1 MRGAWPALA
10 AYAAAFIGS
19 LVASE
24 TLVVVVARA
33 RVGGDPARLAQAV
46 RDFALSL
53 DGLTSVA
60 ATNAIVLGA
69 VALITARLLGG
80 GVIPAL
86 RLGPS
91 TAPPAGLAGAGVGTV
106 GLSLACGAAVEL
118 LHAGPGTVL
127 HAISS
132 AMHGASPARLGLA
145 LLALC
150 VLPGLAEESLFRGLV
165 QTRLAER
172 WGRAPALVVA
182 SMAFGLLHMDP
193 VQGTVAFV
201 VGLYLGWI
209 ADRTGSIRP
218 GIAAHA
224 VNNAVFVV
232 LAAVSAPEGTSS
244 AVTSG
249 VVLVAG
255 LGVCAVAAR
264 IVVTLGA
271 RRED

>member
-1 MRGAWPALA
+1 VRGAWPALA

-24 TLVVVVARA
+24 TLVVAVARA
-33 RVGGDPARLAQAV
+33 RVGGDPARLAEAV

-60 ATNAIVLGA
+60 ATNAIVLGG

-80 GVIPAL
+80 GVVPAL

-91 TAPPAGLAGAGVGTV
+91 TASPAGLAGAVVGTV
-106 GLSLACGAAVEL
+106 GLSLACGAAIEL

-150 VLPGLAEESLFRGLV
+150 VLPGLAEEGLFRGLV

-172 WGRAPALVVA
+172 WGRAPALVAA

-232 LAAVSAPEGTSS
+232 LAAVSNPDGTSS
-244 AVTSG
+244 AMTST
-249 VVLVAG
+249 VVLVVGLAG
-255 LGVCAVAAR
+255 CVG
-264 IVVTLGA
+264 GA
-271 RRED
+271 RLLRAPRLG